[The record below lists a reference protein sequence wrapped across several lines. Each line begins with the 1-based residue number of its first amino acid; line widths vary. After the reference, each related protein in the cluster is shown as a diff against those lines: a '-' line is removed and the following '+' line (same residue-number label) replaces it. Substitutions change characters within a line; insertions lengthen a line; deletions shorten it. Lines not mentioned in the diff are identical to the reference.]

1 MPYTMLEAY
10 TYINVSIALDGI
22 FALPSSPNLYAEAL
36 SPSAMAFGGE
46 AVG

>member
-1 MPYTMLEAY
+1 MLEAY

-36 SPSAMAFGGE
+36 SPSVMAVEDRAIGR
-46 AVG
+46 